1 MADRDLRKMNRKE
14 LLELL
19 IASEKEND
27 RLKEQLQ
34 QQAVQLQSRTIQ
46 VKNAGSIAE
55 AALALNGVFESADK
69 AAAQYLE
76 NIKRC
81 SEQQQSI
88 YGRIVSEAEQKAK
101 EILENA
107 ESEKQ
112 QKIKAADEYWQN
124 LSTKLEAFYQSHV
137 ELREL
142 LSVQSGKETSEN
154 K

>member
-1 MADRDLRKMNRKE
+1 MTDRDLRKMNRKE

-27 RLKEQLQ
+27 QLKEQLQ
-34 QQAVQLQSRTIQ
+34 QQTVQLQNRELQI
-46 VKNAGSIAE
+46 KNAGSIAE
-55 AALALNGVFESADK
+55 AALVLNGVFESADR

-88 YGRIVSEAEQKAK
+88 YDRIVSEAEQKAK
-101 EILENA
+101 EILDNA

-112 QKIKAADEYWQN
+112 KKIKAADEHMK
-124 LSTKLEAFYQSHV
+124 KLE
-137 ELREL
+137 R
-142 LSVQSGKETSEN
+142 KT
-154 K
+154 

>member
-19 IASEKEND
+19 IALKKEND
-27 RLKEQLQ
+27 QLKKQLQ
-34 QQAVQLQSRTIQ
+34 KQAVQLQSRTIQ

-76 NIKRC
+76 NIKLC

-88 YGRIVSEAEQKAK
+88 YDKIVSEAEQKAK
-101 EILENA
+101 TIIDDA
-107 ESEKQ
+107 EREKR
-112 QKIKAADEYWQN
+112 KRIKEADEYWKS
-124 LSTKLEAFYQSHV
+124 LSIKLEAFYQSHV
-137 ELREL
+137 GLREL
-142 LSVQSGKETSEN
+142 LSVQSGKKTSES